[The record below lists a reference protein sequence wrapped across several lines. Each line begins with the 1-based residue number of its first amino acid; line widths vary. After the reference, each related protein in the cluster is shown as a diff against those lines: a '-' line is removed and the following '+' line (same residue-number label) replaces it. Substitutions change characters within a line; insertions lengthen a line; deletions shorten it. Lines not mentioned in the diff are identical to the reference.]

1 LKANLGGSSCNT
13 RFFSHLP
20 MGALWPGICFN
31 HGRKEKTIMSG
42 ETYNV
47 IQGGQGVP
55 IKAWTKGVQLED
67 QAKTQLLNVAQLPF
81 VFRWIAAMPDVHWGI
96 GATVGSVIPT
106 KGAIIPAAVGV
117 DIGCGM
123 MAVQTSLNA
132 RDLPD
137 NLHGIREAIEK
148 AVPHGRTNH
157 GGAGDR
163 GAWHE
168 IPRENQEVWG
178 AGLKPRYDAILAKH
192 PKLDRGNHAN
202 HLGTL
207 GTGNHFIEVCL
218 DESEIVWF
226 MLHSGSRGVG
236 NRMGSYFIEL
246 AKKDMER
253 FFVTLPDRDLAYF
266 PEHTEHFDDYVEAVE
281 WAQDFARSNRDLM
294 MQQIVSAVRG
304 SGLVPAFTAEVKSIN
319 CHHNYVARES
329 HFGQNVLVTRK
340 GAVRAREGDMGIIPG
355 SMGARSYI
363 VRGKGNAESFHSCS
377 HGAGRAM
384 SRHEAKKRF
393 TIEDHIRM
401 TDGVECRKDAD
412 VIDETPAAYK
422 PIDAVMAAQ
431 ADLVEIVHTLRQVV
445 CVKG

>member
-1 LKANLGGSSCNT
+1 MSD
-13 RFFSHLP
+13 
-20 MGALWPGICFN
+20 
-31 HGRKEKTIMSG
+31 EKNYTVLTTEM
-42 ETYNV
+42 
-47 IQGGQGVP
+47 GVP

-67 QAKTQLLNVAQLPF
+67 QARKQLLNVAQLPF
-81 VFRWIAAMPDVHWGI
+81 IFKWVAAMPDVHWGV

-123 MAVQTSLNA
+123 MAVQTDLNA

-137 NLHGIREAIEK
+137 NLKGIRGAIEQ

-157 GGAGDR
+157 GGKGDV
-163 GAWHE
+163 GAWRE
-168 IPRENQEVWG
+168 IPSRNNEVWQT
-178 AGLKPRYDAILAKH
+178 LKPRYDAILEKH
-192 PKLDRGNHAN
+192 PKLDRGNRSN

-218 DESEIVWF
+218 DEAETVWF

-236 NRMGSYFIEL
+236 NRMGSYFIEV
-246 AKKDMER
+246 ARKDMQK
-253 FFVTLPDRDLAYF
+253 FFINLPDKDLAYF
-266 PEHTEHFDDYVEAVE
+266 SEGTEHFDDYVEAVE
-281 WAQDFARSNRDLM
+281 WAQDFARFNRDLM
-294 MQQIVSAVRG
+294 MEQIVSAVRN
-304 SGLVPAFTAEVKSIN
+304 SGEVRPFVAELKAIN
-319 CHHNYVARES
+319 CHHNYVARER
-329 HFGQNVLVTRK
+329 HYGQNILVTRK

-363 VRGKGNAESFHSCS
+363 VRGKGNMESFMSCS

-384 SRHEAKKRF
+384 SRAEAKRRF
-393 TIEDHIRM
+393 SIEDHKRM
-401 TDGVECRKDAD
+401 TEGVECRKDAD

-422 PIDAVMAAQ
+422 SIVAVMAAQ
-431 ADLVEIVHTLRQVV
+431 SDLVEIVHTLRQVV

>member
-1 LKANLGGSSCNT
+1 MAET
-13 RFFSHLP
+13 
-20 MGALWPGICFN
+20 
-31 HGRKEKTIMSG
+31 
-42 ETYNV
+42 TYNL
-47 IQGGQGVP
+47 ITPETGVP
-55 IKAWTKGVQLED
+55 IKAWTKGVALED
-67 QAKTQLLNVAQLPF
+67 EARKQLLNAAQLPF
-81 VFRWIAAMPDVHWGI
+81 VYKWIAAMPDVHWGI

-106 KGAIIPAAVGV
+106 KSAIIPAAVGV

-132 RDLPD
+132 RNLPD
-137 NLHGIREAIEK
+137 NLKNIRAAIEK

-163 GAWHE
+163 GAWHD
-168 IPRENQEVWG
+168 IPERNGEVWLG
-178 AGLKPRYDAILAKH
+178 ELKSRYDAILAKH

-218 DESEIVWF
+218 DESETVWF

-236 NRMGSYFIEL
+236 NRMGNYFIDV
-246 AKKDMER
+246 ARQDMKK
-253 FFVTLPDRDLAYF
+253 FFVNLPDIDLAYF
-266 PEHTEHFDDYVEAVE
+266 PEHTEHFDDYFEAVQ
-281 WAQDFARSNRDLM
+281 WAQDYAQRNRQLM
-294 MQQIVSAVRG
+294 MEQIVGAVRN
-304 SGLVPAFTAEVKSIN
+304 SGEVAPFSAELKAIN

-329 HFGQNVLVTRK
+329 HFGANVLVTRK
-340 GAVRAREGDMGIIPG
+340 GAVRAREGDLGIIPG

-363 VRGKGNAESFHSCS
+363 VRGKGNVESFCSCS

-384 SRHEAKKRF
+384 SRNEAKRRF
-393 TIEDHIRM
+393 SVADHIRM
-401 TDGVECRKDAD
+401 TEGVECRKDAE